1 MPADHESIVEAE
13 TISNDDDEVEAEGEE
28 TVDLTE
34 SVRIEINS
42 IVVVQQERDQSPFL
56 TAVSLDDSDV

>member
-56 TAVSLDDSDV
+56 TAVSLDDSDA